1 MSPRVLAFAGSTRQ
15 ASLNKK
21 LVRVAAQAAERAGA
35 QVTLIDLADYPLP
48 IFDEDLE
55 AAQGLPEH
63 AIALKDLFKTH
74 DALLIA
80 SPEYNGSITAVLKNT
95 IDWITRPRQ
104 DEAPL
109 ECFKG
114 KVAGLLAASPGTL
127 GGIRALP
134 HVATILR
141 GIGVLVIPTTFA
153 LPGAHKA
160 FDDSGD
166 IGHENHRTQAEAVG
180 ATLAQTTARL
190 ICPAASEG

>member
-1 MSPRVLAFAGSTRQ
+1 MSPRVLAFAGSTR
-15 ASLNKK
+15 AGSLNKK
-21 LVRVAAQAAERAGA
+21 LVRVAAHAAERAGA

-55 AAQGLPEH
+55 AEQGLPEH
-63 AIALKDLFKTH
+63 AIALKDLFKAH

-80 SPEYNGSITAVLKNT
+80 CPEYNGSITPVLKNA
-95 IDWITRPRQ
+95 IDWVTRPRQ
-104 DEAPL
+104 GEAPL
-109 ECFKG
+109 ECFSG
-114 KVAGLLAASPGTL
+114 KVAAVMAASPGGL

-134 HVATILR
+134 HVAAILR

-160 FDDSGD
+160 FDETGAMGD
-166 IGHENHRTQAEAVG
+166 EGHRTKAQAVG

-190 ICPAASEG
+190 MCPPSSEG